1 MSYRRK
7 RNNNKKNSAVD
18 CFGALMVTFIF
29 GLYFY
34 NSLTKFKDYGKSS
47 RNEVEKIIT
56 ELRNRSLKIAQ
67 QLMNDPKLKEFTLT
81 KTIKDWNNDKYLY
94 FI

>member
-7 RNNNKKNSAVD
+7 RNNTKIFSNSTVD
-18 CFGALMVTFIF
+18 FLGALMVTFIF

-34 NSLTKFKDYGKSS
+34 NSLTKTKDNFS
-47 RNEVEKIIT
+47 RNQVEKIMA
-56 ELRNRSLKIAQ
+56 EVRNRSLKIAQ
-67 QLMNDPKLKEFTLT
+67 QLLNDPKLREFTLR

>member
-7 RNNNKKNSAVD
+7 RNNKKNFTNSIVD
-18 CFGALMVTFIF
+18 CLGVLMITFIF

-34 NSLTKFKDYGKSS
+34 NSFTKTKDNFS
-47 RNEVEKIIT
+47 RNEIEKIMT
-56 ELRNRSLKIAQ
+56 ELRNKSLIIAQ
-67 QLMNDPKLKEFTLT
+67 QLLNDPNLRELTLT
-81 KTIKDWNNDKYLY
+81 KTIKDWNNEKYLY